1 MNTKKSGDLNIVV
14 AGASGR
20 MGQSLIRLINETNG
34 LRLSGALDRTGSPMI
49 ERDVSELAGIKQTGI
64 VISDNIEQTLA
75 GADCL
80 LDFTSPEAT
89 LNHLNYTATA
99 GIVHVIGTTGF
110 THQQENE
117 IIRFAD
123 RAIIIKSGNMSL
135 GVNLLSGL
143 VKKAAAALADADFD
157 IEIVEMHHKHK
168 VDAPSGTA
176 LLLGD
181 AAAQGRGIDLKT
193 HSERGRDGITGARKE
208 GAIGFASLRGGSVVG
223 DHSVIFAGEGERI
236 TLTHQADD
244 RNIFSRG
251 ALKAAQWGYGKKP
264 GIYSMLDVLGLND

>member
-1 MNTKKSGDLNIVV
+1 MSPKNTSNLNIVV

-20 MGQSLIRLINETNG
+20 MGQSLIRLINETDG
-34 LRLSGALDRTGSPMI
+34 VRLSGALDRSGSPMI
-49 ERDVSELAGIKQTGI
+49 GQDASELAGIKQSGI
-64 VISDNIEQTLA
+64 LISDNISETLKS
-75 GADCL
+75 ADCL
-80 LDFTSPEAT
+80 LDFTTPEAT
-89 LNHLNYTATA
+89 LNHLEWSAQA

-110 THQQENE
+110 STEQEAE
-117 IIRFAD
+117 IIPFAD

-143 VKKAAAALADADFD
+143 VKKAAEALAAEDFD

-176 LLLGD
+176 LLLGE
-181 AAAQGRGIDLKT
+181 AAAAGRNIDLESN
-193 HSERGRDGITGARKE
+193 SERGRDGITGARQT

-223 DHSVIFAGEGERI
+223 EHSVIFAGEGERI

-251 ALKAAQWGYGKKP
+251 ALKAARWGYGKKP
-264 GIYSMLDVLGLND
+264 GLYSMLDVLGLND